1 LQNVRLDLNGRSRMP
16 DVLTQLLELTR
27 VRTTLFAITEL
38 PEIWGVGFPDGAGAY
53 FHTLSGGDGWLLIDG
68 AEPRS
73 VAAGDLVLLGRGQ
86 AHRICSS
93 RRGEIRTVFDP
104 ATWTPNV
111 VTALPRGNGPD
122 RVTLVCGA
130 VHTGPTPGRP
140 VLELLP
146 ELAHI
151 RDDEAGAAEL
161 RLTLQQL
168 RTETARPQAGST
180 TLLARLGDVLL
191 VQILRHWLQSPSG
204 PEDARTG
211 WAAALRDPRLAAT
224 LYAIH
229 TEPARGWTVGALA
242 EIAHLSRS
250 RFTERFRAA
259 TGEPPLAYLTRWRL
273 YHAAELLAGGASV
286 SAAARAAG
294 YQSDAA
300 FSRAFARRHGHPP
313 SAHRLRAHR
322 GMSP

>member
-1 LQNVRLDLNGRSRMP
+1 LLNVRLDLNGRSRMS

-38 PEIWGVGFPDGAGAY
+38 PEIWGVAVPDGAGAY

-104 ATWTPNV
+104 TTWTPNV

-130 VHTGPTPGRP
+130 VHTRPAPGRP

-146 ELAHI
+146 ALAHI
-151 RDDEAGAAEL
+151 RNDEAGAAEL

-168 RTETARPQAGST
+168 RTETAGRAG
-180 TLLARLGDVLL
+180 
-191 VQILRHWLQSPSG
+191 P
-204 PEDARTG
+204 
-211 WAAALRDPRLAAT
+211 PRC
-224 LYAIH
+224 AI
-229 TEPARGWTVGALA
+229 P
-242 EIAHLSRS
+242 
-250 RFTERFRAA
+250 
-259 TGEPPLAYLTRWRL
+259 
-273 YHAAELLAGGASV
+273 
-286 SAAARAAG
+286 
-294 YQSDAA
+294 
-300 FSRAFARRHGHPP
+300 
-313 SAHRLRAHR
+313 
-322 GMSP
+322 MSPRC